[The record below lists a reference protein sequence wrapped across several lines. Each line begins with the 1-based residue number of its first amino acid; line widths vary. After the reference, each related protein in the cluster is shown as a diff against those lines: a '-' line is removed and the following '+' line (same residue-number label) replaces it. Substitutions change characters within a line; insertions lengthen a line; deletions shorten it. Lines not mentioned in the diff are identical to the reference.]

1 MKQLIVFL
9 GVFLI
14 STSLFAQ
21 NSQKIGFVDT
31 QIILAQLPA
40 AIKAQSDLDA
50 IISKWTKS
58 RDSLTT
64 ILQADYA
71 DFQKQQATMT
81 PDKQREAQQSLVQ
94 MQQQIQDFEQQKF
107 GQPNG
112 EIYRKQEDLL
122 SPVRQKIYQ
131 AIDDVAKDEGMQFI
145 FDKAGD
151 VILLFADSQF
161 DLTYKVLDKLK
172 RGK

>member
-1 MKQLIVFL
+1 MKQLIIFFGILLV
-9 GVFLI
+9 

-21 NSQKIGFVDT
+21 NVQKIGFVDT

-50 IISKWTKS
+50 IIAKWTAS
-58 RDSLTT
+58 RDSMTT
-64 ILQADYA
+64 ILQTNYA

-81 PDKQREAQQSLVQ
+81 PEKQRESQQALVAL
-94 MQQQIQDFEQQKF
+94 QQKIQEFEQQKF

-112 EIYRKQEDLL
+112 QIYQKQEQLL
-122 SPVRQKIYQ
+122 SPVRQSIYT
-131 AIDDVAKDEGMQFI
+131 AIDNVAKSEGLQFI

-151 VILLFADSQF
+151 VILLFADPAY
-161 DLTYKVLDKLK
+161 DMTYKVLDKLK
-172 RGK
+172 RG

>member
-1 MKQLIVFL
+1 MKQLIIFFGILLV
-9 GVFLI
+9 

-21 NSQKIGFVDT
+21 NVQKIGFVDT

-50 IISKWTKS
+50 VIAKWTAS
-58 RDSLTT
+58 RDSMTT
-64 ILQADYA
+64 ILQNSYA

-81 PDKQREAQQSLVQ
+81 PDRQRAAQQELVGL
-94 MQQQIQDFEQQKF
+94 QQQIQDFEQQKF

-112 EIYRKQEDLL
+112 QIYQKQEQLL
-122 SPVRQKIYQ
+122 TPVRQSIYT
-131 AIDDVAKDEGMQFI
+131 AIDNVAKAEGLQFI

-151 VILLFADSQF
+151 VILLFADPAY
-161 DLTYKVLDKLK
+161 DMTYKVLDKLK
-172 RGK
+172 RG

>member
-1 MKQLIVFL
+1 MKQLIIFL
-9 GVFLI
+9 GILLV

-50 IISKWTKS
+50 IIAKWTKS

-81 PDKQREAQQSLVQ
+81 PDMQRQAQQSLVQ
-94 MQQQIQDFEQQKF
+94 QQQQIQEFEQQKF

-112 EIYRKQEDLL
+112 EIYQKQEELL
-122 SPVRQKIYQ
+122 SPVRQKIYT
-131 AIDDVAKDEGMQFI
+131 AIDDVAKDEDMQFI

-151 VILLFADSQF
+151 VILLFADAQY